1 MIALADCNTFFASVE
16 RVFHAGLRGKP
27 VCVLSSNDGN
37 IVALTAEAKA
47 LGIRRG
53 APFFQVKDVIEKN
66 NVAVFSGNIM
76 LYEAMSKR
84 VQSIMRKTVERTEN
98 YSIDEQFLYLDG
110 YENNYDL
117 VKLMR
122 GMVRQIAL
130 WTDIP
135 VSVGIAR
142 TKTLAKVA
150 SKFAKKYR
158 GYESVCMID
167 TEEKRRKALS
177 MFELADIWGIGPR
190 SFAKLQALGITTPL
204 QFADKPGD
212 WILRQFHKP
221 GYQTWLELNG
231 HPCIDTSEIIR
242 RQTISTSRSFG
253 IMISDAEQLRASV
266 ATFAASCCNTLRA
279 QESAAGSVSVFA
291 CSNRFRE
298 DLQQYSNIA
307 TMLLD
312 SPSSD
317 TLEITE
323 AAIRLADR
331 IYRPGIQFKKS
342 GVILSDIIP
351 GLTHHILF
359 DPIPK
364 RDERAE
370 LSTAIDRMNRKYG
383 LKAVGLAVAGYGNA
397 DWKNRKEHLTPNY
410 LTDIDQIMTVDISQ
424 KARKAP

>member
-177 MFELADIWGIGPR
+177 MFELADIWGIGAR

-212 WILRQFHKP
+212 WVLRQFHKP

-242 RQTISTSRSFG
+242 RRTISTSRSFG
-253 IMISDAEQLRASV
+253 KMISDAEQLRASV

-307 TMLLD
+307 TMRLD

>member
-110 YENNYDL
+110 YEKNYDL

-212 WILRQFHKP
+212 WVLRQFHRP

-253 IMISDAEQLRASV
+253 KMISDAEQLRASV

-307 TMLLD
+307 TMRLD

-383 LKAVGLAVAGYGNA
+383 LKAVSLAVAGYGNA
-397 DWKNRKEHLTPNY
+397 DWKNRKDRLTPNY
-410 LTDIDQIMTVDISQ
+410 LTDIDQIMTVDIS
-424 KARKAP
+424 

>member
-37 IVALTAEAKA
+37 IVALTAEAKT

-66 NVAVFSGNIM
+66 NVAVFSGNLM
-76 LYEAMSKR
+76 LYDAMSKR
-84 VQSIMRKTVERTEN
+84 VQSIMRKTVERTES

-110 YENNYDL
+110 YEKNYDL

-212 WILRQFHKP
+212 WVLRQFHKP

-253 IMISDAEQLRASV
+253 KMISDAEQLRASV

-307 TMLLD
+307 TMRLD

-323 AAIRLADR
+323 AAIRLADS

>member
-37 IVALTAEAKA
+37 IVALTAEAKT

-66 NVAVFSGNIM
+66 NVAVFSGNLM
-76 LYEAMSKR
+76 LYDAMSKR
-84 VQSIMRKTVERTEN
+84 VQSIMRKTVERTES

-110 YENNYDL
+110 YEKNYDL

-212 WILRQFHKP
+212 WVLRQFHKP

-253 IMISDAEQLRASV
+253 KMISDAEQLRASV

-307 TMLLD
+307 TMRLD

-342 GVILSDIIP
+342 GVILSDITP
-351 GLTHHILF
+351 GPTHHILF

-383 LKAVGLAVAGYGNA
+383 LKAVSLAVAGYGNA
-397 DWKNRKEHLTPNY
+397 DWKNRKDRLTPNY
-410 LTDIDQIMTVDISQ
+410 LTDIDQIMTVDIS
-424 KARKAP
+424 

>member
-84 VQSIMRKTVERTEN
+84 VQSIMRKTVERTES

-110 YENNYDL
+110 YEKNYDL

-167 TEEKRRKALS
+167 NEDKRRKALS

-212 WILRQFHKP
+212 WVLRQFHKP

-307 TMLLD
+307 TMRLD

-359 DPIPK
+359 DPIHK

>member
-37 IVALTAEAKA
+37 IVALTAEAKT

-66 NVAVFSGNIM
+66 NVAVFSGNLM
-76 LYEAMSKR
+76 LYDAMSKR
-84 VQSIMRKTVERTEN
+84 VQSIMRKTVERTES

-110 YENNYDL
+110 YEKNYDL

-204 QFADKPGD
+204 QFADKPGA
-212 WILRQFHKP
+212 WVLRQFPRP

-253 IMISDAEQLRASV
+253 KMISDAEQLRASV

-307 TMLLD
+307 TMRLD

-342 GVILSDIIP
+342 GVILSDITP
-351 GLTHHILF
+351 GPTHHILF

-383 LKAVGLAVAGYGNA
+383 LKAVSLAVAGYGNA
-397 DWKNRKEHLTPNY
+397 DWKNRKDRLTPNY
-410 LTDIDQIMTVDISQ
+410 LTDIDQIMTVDIS
-424 KARKAP
+424 

>member
-37 IVALTAEAKA
+37 IVALTSEAKA

-66 NVAVFSGNIM
+66 NVAVFSGNLM
-76 LYEAMSKR
+76 LYDAMSKR
-84 VQSIMRKTVERTEN
+84 IQSIMRKTVERTES

-110 YENNYDL
+110 YEKNYDL

-177 MFELADIWGIGPR
+177 MFELADIWGIGAR

-212 WILRQFHKP
+212 WVLRQFHKP

-253 IMISDAEQLRASV
+253 KMISDAEQLRASV

-307 TMLLD
+307 TMRLD

>member
-37 IVALTAEAKA
+37 IVALTSEAKA

-66 NVAVFSGNIM
+66 NVAVFSGNLM
-76 LYEAMSKR
+76 LYDAMSKR
-84 VQSIMRKTVERTEN
+84 VQSIMRKTVERTES

-110 YENNYDL
+110 YEKNYNL

-212 WILRQFHKP
+212 WVLRQFHRP

-253 IMISDAEQLRASV
+253 KMISDAEQLRASV

-298 DLQQYSNIA
+298 DLEQYSNIA
-307 TMLLD
+307 TMRMD

-342 GVILSDIIP
+342 GVILSDITP

-359 DPIPK
+359 DPISK

-383 LKAVGLAVAGYGNA
+383 LKAVSLAVAGYGNA
-397 DWKNRKEHLTPNY
+397 DWKNRKDRLTPNY
-410 LTDIDQIMTVDISQ
+410 LTDIDQIMTVDIS
-424 KARKAP
+424 

>member
-53 APFFQVKDVIEKN
+53 APFFQVKDVIENN

-110 YENNYDL
+110 YEKNYDL

-177 MFELADIWGIGPR
+177 MFELSDIWGIGAR

-212 WILRQFHKP
+212 WVLRQFHKP

-253 IMISDAEQLRASV
+253 KMISDAEQLRASV

-307 TMLLD
+307 TMRLD

-424 KARKAP
+424 KA

>member
-66 NVAVFSGNIM
+66 NVAVFSGNLM
-76 LYEAMSKR
+76 LYDAMSKR
-84 VQSIMRKTVERTEN
+84 VQSIMRKTVERTES

-212 WILRQFHKP
+212 WVLRQFHRP

-253 IMISDAEQLRASV
+253 KMISDAEQLRASV

-307 TMLLD
+307 TMRLD

>member
-37 IVALTAEAKA
+37 IVALTAEAKT

-66 NVAVFSGNIM
+66 NVAVFSGNLM
-76 LYEAMSKR
+76 LYDAMSKR
-84 VQSIMRKTVERTEN
+84 VQSIMRKTVERTES

-110 YENNYDL
+110 YEKNYDL

-212 WILRQFHKP
+212 WVLRQFHRP

-253 IMISDAEQLRASV
+253 KMISDAEQLRASV

-307 TMLLD
+307 TMRLD

-342 GVILSDIIP
+342 GVILSDITP
-351 GLTHHILF
+351 GPTHHILF

-383 LKAVGLAVAGYGNA
+383 LKAVSLAVAGYGNA
-397 DWKNRKEHLTPNY
+397 DWKNRKDRLTPNY
-410 LTDIDQIMTVDISQ
+410 LTDIDQIMTVDIS
-424 KARKAP
+424 

>member
-37 IVALTAEAKA
+37 IVALTAEAKT

-66 NVAVFSGNIM
+66 NVAVFSGNLM
-76 LYEAMSKR
+76 LYDAMSKR
-84 VQSIMRKTVERTEN
+84 VQSIMRKTVERTES

-110 YENNYDL
+110 YEKNYDL

-212 WILRQFHKP
+212 WVLRQFHRP

-253 IMISDAEQLRASV
+253 KMISDAEQLRASV

-279 QESAAGSVSVFA
+279 QGSAAGSVSVFA

-307 TMLLD
+307 TMRLD

-317 TLEITE
+317 TLEITK

-397 DWKNRKEHLTPNY
+397 DWKNRKDHLTPNY
-410 LTDIDQIMTVDISQ
+410 LTDIDQIMTVDIS
-424 KARKAP
+424 

>member
-37 IVALTAEAKA
+37 IVALTSEAKA

-66 NVAVFSGNIM
+66 NVAVFSGNLM
-76 LYEAMSKR
+76 LYDAMSKR
-84 VQSIMRKTVERTEN
+84 IQSIMRKTVERTES

-110 YENNYDL
+110 YEKNYDL

-212 WILRQFHKP
+212 WVLRQFHKP

-253 IMISDAEQLRASV
+253 KMISDAEQLRASV

-279 QESAAGSVSVFA
+279 QESAACSVSVFA

-307 TMLLD
+307 TMRLD

-323 AAIRLADR
+323 AAIRLADS

>member
-177 MFELADIWGIGPR
+177 MFELADIWGIGAR

-212 WILRQFHKP
+212 WVLRQFHKP

-253 IMISDAEQLRASV
+253 KMISDAEQLRASV
-266 ATFAASCCNTLRA
+266 ATFAASYCNTLRA

-307 TMLLD
+307 TMRLD

>member
-16 RVFHAGLRGKP
+16 RVFHAGLKGKP

-47 LGIRRG
+47 LGIKRG
-53 APFFQVKDVIEKN
+53 APFFQVKDIITKN
-66 NVAVFSGNIM
+66 NVAVFSGNLV
-76 LYEAMSKR
+76 LYAAMSKR
-84 VQSIMRKTVERTEN
+84 VQSIMRKTVEHTES

-110 YENNYDL
+110 YEKHYDL

-122 GMVRQIAL
+122 EMVQRIAL

-150 SKFAKKYR
+150 SKFAKKYK

-190 SFAKLQALGITTPL
+190 SLAKLIALGITTPL
-204 QFADKPGD
+204 QFADMPGKMV
-212 WILRQFHKP
+212 LRHFHKP

-231 HPCIDTSEIIR
+231 HPCIDTEEIIN
-242 RQTISTSRSFG
+242 RQTITTSRSFG
-253 IMISDAEQLRASV
+253 NMISTEEQLKASV

-279 QESAAGSVSVFA
+279 QESAAGNVSVFA

-298 DLQQYSNIA
+298 DLPQYSNIA
-307 TMLLD
+307 TKKLET
-312 SPSSD
+312 PSSD
-317 TLEITE
+317 TIEIT
-323 AAIRLADR
+323 AAAMELAER

-342 GVILSDIIP
+342 GVILSGIVH
-351 GLTHHILF
+351 GLTHNILF

-364 RDERAE
+364 RDERAG
-370 LSTAIDRMNRKYG
+370 LSCAIDRMNRKYG
-383 LKAVGLAVAGYGNA
+383 TRKVGLAIVGGDNEE
-397 DWKNRKEHLTPNY
+397 WKNRKDHLTPNY
-410 LTDIDQIMTVDISQ
+410 LTDIEQIMTI
-424 KARKAP
+424 